1 MKKFVS
7 LFLAV
12 VSTMFIFAGATQAAE
27 KFDGLARSAKLNS
40 GPVMDGPTLPCG
52 SNPDEN

>member
-7 LFLAV
+7 LFLGV
-12 VSTMFIFAGATQAAE
+12 VSTTFIFAGATQAAE

-40 GPVMDGPTLPCG
+40 GPVMDGPSMPCQG
-52 SNPDEN
+52 TPDEN